1 MDLATVDLL
10 LRTAAFALS
19 MAGAAA
25 IVLRSPASTPARYA
39 AVVVG
44 GIGAFMVASAP
55 GAHKALGLGAFFFNA
70 WCLATPAFVWLLAL
84 RLFRDGN
91 APSAWLQAVPVT
103 LVAFTM
109 LGDYGRFR
117 LGLAAD
123 FPRLSQ
129 GLLLAG
135 RAVSMGLLL
144 SACWLALSSW
154 RADLVESRRRLRA
167 LFVVV
172 FGTIFLAAAGSE
184 FVMGGAT
191 APIGLLV
198 AAHALLLALAS
209 AALLAVATR
218 GIPELVES
226 KPATVREPIRLVRTP
241 AIEAVLAQRIVAETE
256 KRELWRREGLGIADL
271 AAELGVQEYRVRRAI
286 NGVLGYRNF
295 NDFLHDHR
303 LRAAAGRLADRAQD
317 HLPVLT
323 IALDCGYGSIG
334 PFNRAFKARFGV
346 TPTQYR
352 NLRAGGHAVSEIGQA
367 SS

>member
-1 MDLATVDLL
+1 MELATADLL

-25 IVLRSPASTPARYA
+25 IVLRAPGSVPARYA

-55 GAHKALGLGAFFFNA
+55 GAHRALGLGAFLFNA

-84 RLFRDGN
+84 RLFRDEP
-91 APSAWLQAVPVT
+91 APSPWLHGVPVA
-103 LVAFTM
+103 LVSLTM

-117 LGLAAD
+117 LGLIAD
-123 FPRLSQ
+123 YPQLSHAI
-129 GLLLAG
+129 LLAG
-135 RAVSMGLLL
+135 RAASMVLLL
-144 SACWLALSSW
+144 FACWLAVSSW
-154 RADLVESRRRLRA
+154 RADLVESRRRIRA
-167 LFVVV
+167 IFVAV
-172 FGTIFLAAAGSE
+172 FGAVFLAAAGSE
-184 FVMGGAT
+184 FVIGGAPT
-191 APIGLLV
+191 PLGSLV
-198 AAHALLLALAS
+198 FAHALLVALAF
-209 AALLAVATR
+209 AVVLAVASR
-218 GIPELVES
+218 GVPELIDR
-226 KPATVREPIRLVRTP
+226 PASSREAMKLVRAP
-241 AIEAVLAQRIVAETE
+241 ALESALAERIVAETVQ
-256 KRELWRREGLGIADL
+256 RELWKRERLGIGDL
-271 AAELGVQEYRVRRAI
+271 AMALGVQEYRVRRAI

-295 NDFLHDHR
+295 NEFLHDHR
-303 LRAAAGRLADRAQD
+303 LRATAARLADPAQA

-352 NLRAGGHAVSEIGQA
+352 NLRSSDSADSEIGQA